1 MPWQPG
7 TILGRQLQHLLHEL
21 KMYGGRL
28 FTGVLIARLN
38 RFLVSYNRRK
48 YNTLVEPKLIGLVIN
63 VYIVYNKS
71 ISLEENKF
79 LGTIR
84 KHYYYYYYEMF
95 SLYSVVINI
104 PILH

>member
-1 MPWQPG
+1 
-7 TILGRQLQHLLHEL
+7 
-21 KMYGGRL
+21 MYRGSL
-28 FTGVLIARLN
+28 FTGYLIARSN

-48 YNTLVEPKLIGLVIN
+48 YNKLVEPKLIGLVIN

-79 LGTIR
+79 LDTIR
-84 KHYYYYYYEMF
+84 KHYYYYEMF